1 VETLTVGTKEYLPI
15 QVRNILGSVT
25 TLDGT
30 GLTYDLYHDD
40 EAETVVLTA
49 QPASNDGMVA
59 LPLIDCTG
67 LTEGDYKVFIK
78 FTALPEVPRL
88 GPFYFRVDD

>member
-1 VETLTVGTKEYLPI
+1 METLTKGTKEYLPI
-15 QVRNILGSVT
+15 KVQNILGSFT

-30 GLTYDLYHDD
+30 GLSYDLYKDD

-49 QPASNDGMVA
+49 QPASNDAMIA
-59 LPLIDCTG
+59 LPLIDTTT
-67 LTEGDYKVFIK
+67 LAEGDYLVFIK

-88 GPFYFRVDD
+88 GPFRFRVDD